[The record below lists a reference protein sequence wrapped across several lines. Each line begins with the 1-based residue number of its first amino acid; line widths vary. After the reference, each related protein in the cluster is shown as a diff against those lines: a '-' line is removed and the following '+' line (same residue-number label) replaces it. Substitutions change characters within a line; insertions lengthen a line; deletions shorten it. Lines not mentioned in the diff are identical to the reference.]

1 MNDYKN
7 MALHIAED
15 WLNALSESV
24 LNKDINAHMRLVSK
38 NVQVYGI
45 PNMDTLNYQ
54 QWLYRRDNEFL
65 NNKLLSLKY
74 KIIRIKNDQLRRL
87 GFEVEEQMIAADG
100 SAVIISKDILLER
113 EEDENWRVV
122 EEKIHSWQKMDTG
135 QQSNG

>member
-1 MNDYKN
+1 

>member
-7 MALHIAED
+7 MAQHIAED
-15 WLNALSESV
+15 WINALSDSV
-24 LNKDINAHMRLVSK
+24 QNKDINAHMRLVSK

-54 QWLYRRDNEFL
+54 QWLYRRHNEFL
-65 NNKLLSLKY
+65 NNKLLSLNY

-87 GFEVEEQMIAADG
+87 GFEVEEQMIATDG
-100 SAVIISKDILLER
+100 NAVIISKDILLER

-135 QQSNG
+135 QQSDG

>member
-7 MALHIAED
+7 MAQHIAED
-15 WLNALSESV
+15 WLNALSDSV
-24 LNKDINAHMRLVSK
+24 QNKDINAHMQLVSK

-100 SAVIISKDILLER
+100 NAVIISKDILLER